1 MQNND
6 YKKTLKLIGL
16 RIQFLRQQKDL
27 TQEDLANAIN
37 KTVDT
42 ISNIER
48 GVGFARLDT
57 LMNIASTLEAEL
69 SDLFDFP
76 ILNKTSKKK
85 AKQIKKISELLISEN
100 AETTNQCFKILE
112 TILHLKKKG

>member
-1 MQNND
+1 M
-6 YKKTLKLIGL
+6 LIGL
-16 RIQFLRQQKDL
+16 RVQFLRQQKDL
-27 TQEDLANAIN
+27 TQEDLAGAID

-57 LMNIASTLEAEL
+57 LMNIAFTLEVEL

-76 ILNKTSKKK
+76 VLNKVSKK
-85 AKQIKKISELLISEN
+85 EGYFN
-100 AETTNQCFKILE
+100 
-112 TILHLKKKG
+112 